1 VTIAVTGVTGA
12 LGGLAARILVGQGV
26 PQRLLAH
33 TPARAPHLPGATVH
47 AFDYAD
53 ADASRAALTGVDTLL
68 MVSAQAQVGDAVRS
82 ITGTDPITLA
92 DHLRSHPSPA

>member
-1 VTIAVTGVTGA
+1 MTIAVTGVTGA
-12 LGGLAARILVGQGV
+12 LGGLTARIFAGQGI

-33 TPARAPHLPGATVH
+33 TPARAPHLPGATTVH

-68 MVSAQAQVGDAVRS
+68 MVSAQAQVSDAVRS
-82 ITGTDPITLA
+82 ITGTDPMRWPTT
-92 DHLRSHPSPA
+92 